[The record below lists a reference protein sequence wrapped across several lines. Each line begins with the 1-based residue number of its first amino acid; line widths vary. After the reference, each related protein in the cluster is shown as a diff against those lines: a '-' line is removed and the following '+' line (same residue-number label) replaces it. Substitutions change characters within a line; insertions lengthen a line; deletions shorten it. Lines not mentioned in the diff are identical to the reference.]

1 MSRYILD
8 ASALL
13 ALLNEEEGAEV
24 VIPLLPEAVIST
36 VNLAEVVTRL
46 ALAGMPEPAIRATLA
61 LLPLDPVAFDDD
73 QAIQT
78 GLLAPATRTLG
89 LSLGDRACLALAR
102 LQEATVVTADQ
113 VWQTLPLGI
122 PVLVIR
128 GS

>member
-1 MSRYILD
+1 M
-8 ASALL
+8 
-13 ALLNEEEGAEV
+13 NEEEGAEV

-61 LLPLDPVAFDDD
+61 LLPLDQVAFDDD

-89 LSLGDRACLALAR
+89 FSLGDRACLALAR

-113 VWQTLPLGI
+113 VWQMLPLGI
-122 PVLVIR
+122 PVLVVR